1 MVSAKGNDKWPE
13 SNADYTSIML
23 HKFVHLNQIRL
34 QIVDRKDYN
43 VIVVPV

>member
-13 SNADYTSIML
+13 SNADYTTIML

-34 QIVDRKDYN
+34 QIVDRNDYN
-43 VIVVPV
+43 AIVVQV